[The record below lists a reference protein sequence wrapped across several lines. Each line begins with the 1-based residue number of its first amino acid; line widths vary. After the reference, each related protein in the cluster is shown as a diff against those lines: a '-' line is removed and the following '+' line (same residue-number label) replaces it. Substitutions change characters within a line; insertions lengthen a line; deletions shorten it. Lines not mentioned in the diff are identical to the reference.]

1 MFARDAASQALGMA
15 LEEVRPGYA
24 RLRMTVRA
32 DMLNGHGTCHGGLVF
47 ALADSAFAFA
57 CNSHDLVTVAS
68 GCSIEFLAP
77 AHEGRRADRR
87 GLGARP
93 RGPERHLRRERPP
106 GRRRADRRVPGPV
119 GVDAR
124 ARPRLSR
131 GVRSLRQDRGA
142 HGDFRRRP
150 TSPEVRMDSPQKFA
164 AELLGTFVLVFG
176 GTTAVVASGLSGS
189 PVLIVASLAFG
200 LALLAGLY
208 AFGEVSGGHYNPAVS
223 LAMFVAGRL
232 PSGDLVSYWIAQFA
246 GGILAAIMLWIA
258 TDRDAVGETVTVPG
272 VWGNGTAFLM
282 ELLFTAIF
290 VLVILRASES
300 ELFGRTALLAIPLAL
315 VVVQLA
321 AIPFSG
327 ASVNPARTFG
337 PDLIAWDWDGIW
349 IYLIAT
355 PLGALIAVAVYRF
368 VHGGVTAPPPAPTA
382 EPLGES
388 QGPR

>member
-1 MFARDAASQALGMA
+1 
-15 LEEVRPGYA
+15 
-24 RLRMTVRA
+24 
-32 DMLNGHGTCHGGLVF
+32 
-47 ALADSAFAFA
+47 
-57 CNSHDLVTVAS
+57 
-68 GCSIEFLAP
+68 
-77 AHEGRRADRR
+77 
-87 GLGARP
+87 
-93 RGPERHLRRERPP
+93 
-106 GRRRADRRVPGPV
+106 
-119 GVDAR
+119 
-124 ARPRLSR
+124 
-131 GVRSLRQDRGA
+131 
-142 HGDFRRRP
+142 
-150 TSPEVRMDSPQKFA
+150 MDSPQKFA

-258 TDRDAVGETVTVPG
+258 TDREAVGETVTVPG